1 MTTEQMPTFI
11 EEANRL
17 YAKDPAGAV
26 ALLYAGTL
34 ELKRKMPTERPK
46 GPKGF
51 KNERER
57 QLFLLESGHRLMDWL
72 VEDAQEGILPD
83 PMEWELDIGV
93 AQHIVRITTKYGD

>member
-1 MTTEQMPTFI
+1 MTTEQMPPFI

-46 GPKGF
+46 GPKEF

-57 QLFLLESGHRLMDWL
+57 QLFLLETGHRLMREL
-72 VEDAQEGILPD
+72 LEDADEGILPD
-83 PMEWELDIGV
+83 SLEWELDLGV
-93 AQHIVRITTKYGD
+93 AQDIVRITREYGD